1 MDMEQQEQPVE
12 APPAPE
18 QATSGAKASE
28 VPQNVQSAPPQEKAE
43 SVPDLSVEVKGYYAA
58 QSVGVLVRK
67 IAEAAGLALGN
78 VPAANAE
85 PVISFVRW
93 DDAASAALDG
103 LARICGASWEVKDGT
118 LHFVLG

>member
-1 MDMEQQEQPVE
+1 MDMEQSQEQPVE
-12 APPAPE
+12 ASAAAPTMQFSAE
-18 QATSGAKASE
+18 ATP
-28 VPQNVQSAPPQEKAE
+28 VLVQTE
-43 SVPDLSVEVKGYYAA
+43 PDLSVEVKGYYAA
-58 QSVGVLVRK
+58 QPVGVLVRK

-78 VPAANAE
+78 VPAADAE